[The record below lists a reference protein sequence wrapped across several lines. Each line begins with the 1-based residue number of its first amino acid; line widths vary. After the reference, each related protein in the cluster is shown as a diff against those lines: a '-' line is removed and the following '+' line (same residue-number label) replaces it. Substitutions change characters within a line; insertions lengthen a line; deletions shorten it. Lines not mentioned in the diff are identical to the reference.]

1 MGRPSYLPTHR
12 ERERVTVL
20 VGAGWGERDI
30 AMALG
35 IARETLRR
43 HFHDELAHGRVRC
56 RALVVEAL
64 FNAARIPGRTAAQK
78 AWLEMSEA
86 RPKTAEDEAPL
97 RLAAPER

>member
-1 MGRPSYLPTHR
+1 MGRPSYIPTHR

-35 IARETLRR
+35 VARETLRR
-43 HFHDELAHGRVRC
+43 HFPDELAHGRVRC

-64 FNAARIPGRTAAQK
+64 FDAARIPGRVSAQR
-78 AWLEMSEA
+78 AWLQLSEA
-86 RPKTAEDEAPL
+86 PEHGPEDEPAPL
-97 RLAAPER
+97 RLANRH